1 MLSRLRSFLTVWT
14 RRERFE
20 DGLDEELRFHL
31 ASSTDDLVRAG
42 LPHAEAARLAR
53 VRFGSVDHA
62 KDGSRRARGLELVD
76 ELTQHL
82 RFAVRLL
89 VKDRWHTLGAA
100 FVLALAIGVTT
111 AMFTVVNAVLLRG
124 LPVDDERIVFVG
136 TRDARG
142 RDAGVSLPDFSDW
155 QEGAETLRG
164 MAAYTSTGVNV
175 GDDVQPP
182 ALVPATLVSAN
193 LFRLVGAQPALG
205 REFSRAEERPG
216 AAGTVVLGHAL
227 WQSRYSG
234 DPGIV
239 GRTIRIDSRPAVVI
253 GVMPEGFRFPLMA
266 DLWLPLGFRG
276 GPVLARDVRR
286 HRAVGRL
293 ANGATMDGARA
304 ELEAIAARAAKEH
317 PETNAGLET
326 VVQRHSRRVVAP
338 LRGFLLLLMAAVCLV
353 LLIACAN
360 VGGLLLYRS
369 AHRTAEIAQRT
380 ALGASRAHILRQ
392 VLVESTLLAAVGCV
406 LGGVVAVAAVD
417 FISGQV
423 ERCQLRCMP
432 YWIEWTPDLRVL
444 AFGCVT
450 GLAAGLLSGLAPA
463 LHACSHPPSEALR
476 QAGRTGGSRV
486 AERRWTSGLL
496 VAQIALT
503 LVLLIGTGA
512 AARSFA
518 ALYEAAGV
526 VEGKGLLTFTLIFG
540 DGGTTEDRKTFLRA
554 VKDRLA
560 AMPELAASTLSRV
573 PPLGG
578 GVRRSVEIHGRPP
591 DEPLPVVTYLPV
603 ADDYFETLGLRLLE
617 GRPFG
622 PRDGEPGRERV
633 IVNEA
638 FVDTYLPDEEPLG
651 KRLRLHRGP
660 GPTRPRPWI
669 TIAAVSP
676 TVAQRSNP
684 VADAAEPVVYV
695 PIRGD
700 PGYGATVIVRPRSA
714 GAPVLDRIREE
725 LATVDRDLALHE
737 PMPLTAAMAS
747 SRRWERALL
756 TMLGAFAGLAL
767 ILASVGVYSA
777 TACAAAQRTREIGLR
792 MALGAPRTRVVR
804 HFMRRSMM
812 PVAVGLALGVAAAA
826 IVGRVPDNWL
836 VRASA
841 TDQLTFLACAALV
854 AAIAL
859 AACFVSARHA
869 THIDPVSVLR
879 SS

>member
-1 MLSRLRSFLTVWT
+1 MLARLRSFLAVWT
-14 RRERFE
+14 GRDSYE

-53 VRFGSVDHA
+53 VRFGSIDHA

-76 ELTQHL
+76 ELEQHL

-89 VKDRWHTLGAA
+89 AKDRWHTLGAA
-100 FVLALAIGVTT
+100 LVLALAIGVTT

-155 QEGAETLRG
+155 QAGAGTLRG
-164 MAAYTSTGVNV
+164 LAAYASTGVNV
-175 GDDVQPP
+175 GDDEQPP
-182 ALVPATLVSAN
+182 ALVPATLVSASV
-193 LFRLVGAQPALG
+193 FRLLGALPALG
-205 REFSRAEERPG
+205 RGFSRAEERPG

-227 WQSRYSG
+227 WQSRYGG

-253 GVMPEGFRFPLMA
+253 GVMPEGFRFPLVA

-276 GPVLARDVRR
+276 GPVPARDVRR

-293 ANGATMDGARA
+293 ANGATMDAARA
-304 ELEAIAARAAKEH
+304 ELEAIAARAAKAH
-317 PETNAGLET
+317 PETNAGLEP
-326 VVQRHSRRVVAP
+326 VVQRYSRRAVAP
-338 LRGFLLLLMAAVCLV
+338 LRGFLLVLMAAVGLV

-380 ALGASRAHILRQ
+380 ALGASRARILRQ
-392 VLVESTLLAAVGCV
+392 VLVESTLLAAVGCA

-417 FISGQV
+417 FISEQV
-423 ERCQLRCMP
+423 ARCQLRCMP

-463 LHACSHPPSEALR
+463 LHACRHPPNAALR
-476 QAGRTGGSRV
+476 QAGRTGAGTG
-486 AERRWTSGLL
+486 AARRWTSGLL
-496 VAQIALT
+496 VAQIALA
-503 LVLLIGTGA
+503 LVLLIGSGG

-526 VEGKGLLTFTLIFG
+526 VDANGLLTFGLRFG
-540 DGGTTEDRKTFLRA
+540 DGDTAADRSTFLRT
-554 VKDRLA
+554 VEGRLA
-560 AMPELAASTLSRV
+560 AMRELSASTVSSV
-573 PPLGG
+573 PPLRG
-578 GVRRSVEIHGRPP
+578 GVRRSLEIHGRPRG
-591 DEPLPVVTYLPV
+591 DPLPLVTYV
-603 ADDYFETLGLRLLE
+603 TIGDDYFETLGLQLLE

-622 PRDGEPGRERV
+622 PLDGEPGRELA

-638 FVDTYLPDEEPLG
+638 FVDAHLPDEEPLG
-651 KRLRLHRGP
+651 ARLRLHGAP
-660 GPTRPRPWI
+660 GPIGPRPWI
-669 TIAAVSP
+669 TIAGVSP

-684 VADAAEPVVYV
+684 VADPAEPVVYV
-695 PIRGD
+695 PVRGN

-725 LATVDRDLALHE
+725 LADVDRDLALYE
-737 PMPLTAAMAS
+737 PMPLAAAMAS
-747 SRRWERALL
+747 SRRWERALM

-767 ILASVGVYSA
+767 VLASVGVYSA

-804 HFMRRSMM
+804 HFVRRSMM
-812 PVAVGLALGVAAAA
+812 PVAVGLALGMAAAA
-826 IVGRVPDNWL
+826 IAGRVPDNWL
-836 VRASA
+836 VRTSA
-841 TDQLTFLACAALV
+841 TDPLTFLACAALV

-859 AACFVSARHA
+859 AACFVSARQA
-869 THIDPVSVLR
+869 TRVDPVSVLR
-879 SS
+879 ST